1 MVEPP
6 PQGEYHYHAQAN
18 TYRPWGQP
26 AAYPQTGATLYQYG
40 SGSRALKRRNTLTER
55 VDQLQALG
63 VVEGAKAANK
73 TQQHHPLKTG
83 DHGQVGRRFTQ
94 HITHPLAQGVAGVH
108 GAEEVPL
115 QRNVIPLQAGLILHA
130 APFHGFIEQRALGG
144 ENMLTAGVIKPARL
158 QLMLHAL
165 DISNTALP

>member
-1 MVEPP
+1 M
-6 PQGEYHYHAQAN
+6 
-18 TYRPWGQP
+18 
-26 AAYPQTGATLYQYG
+26 
-40 SGSRALKRRNTLTER
+40 
-55 VDQLQALG
+55 
-63 VVEGAKAANK
+63 EGAKAANK

-94 HITHPLAQGVAGVH
+94 HITHPLAQRITGIH

-158 QLMLHAL
+158 QLMLYAL